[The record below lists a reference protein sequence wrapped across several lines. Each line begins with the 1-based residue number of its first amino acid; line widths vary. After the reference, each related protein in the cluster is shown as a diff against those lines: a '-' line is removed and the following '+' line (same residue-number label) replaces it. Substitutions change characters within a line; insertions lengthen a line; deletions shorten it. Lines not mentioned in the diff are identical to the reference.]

1 MSIGFNIKSLRIQQN
16 MTQQELA
23 EKLFVKR
30 NAISKWEQGRGMPS
44 IDNVQAL
51 SKTFN
56 VSIESLLTPQE
67 VPLNL
72 NKITIF
78 IMIISTMMIILYFVP
93 WQTDWSF
100 FRVIIRGII
109 KNSYSVNMSSFI
121 MFWSGRGESNPH
133 FMLGKHV

>member
-72 NKITIF
+72 NKINIF

-93 WQTDWSF
+93 WQTDWS
-100 FRVIIRGII
+100 
-109 KNSYSVNMSSFI
+109 MTLFI
-121 MFWSGRGESNPH
+121 AIQLAIYAIYTLIMTFIYTI
-133 FMLGKHV
+133 

>member
-1 MSIGFNIKSLRIQQN
+1 
-16 MTQQELA
+16 
-23 EKLFVKR
+23 
-30 NAISKWEQGRGMPS
+30 MPS

-93 WQTDWSF
+93 WQTDWS
-100 FRVIIRGII
+100 
-109 KNSYSVNMSSFI
+109 MTLFI
-121 MFWSGRGESNPH
+121 AIQLAIYAIYTLIMTFIYTI
-133 FMLGKHV
+133 

>member
-1 MSIGFNIKSLRIQQN
+1 
-16 MTQQELA
+16 
-23 EKLFVKR
+23 
-30 NAISKWEQGRGMPS
+30 MPS

-93 WQTDWSF
+93 WQTDWS
-100 FRVIIRGII
+100 
-109 KNSYSVNMSSFI
+109 MTLFI
-121 MFWSGRGESNPH
+121 SIQLAIYAIYTLIMT
-133 FMLGKHV
+133 LIYTI

>member
-93 WQTDWSF
+93 WQTDWS
-100 FRVIIRGII
+100 
-109 KNSYSVNMSSFI
+109 MTLFI
-121 MFWSGRGESNPH
+121 AIQLAIYAIYTLIMTFIYTI
-133 FMLGKHV
+133 